1 MSLLLRK
8 IRELD
13 MRKPSLHPKEKSG
26 TEMDGWDLQI
36 ESQVGPLMGLRFGP
50 ELGPFENTNVT

>member
-1 MSLLLRK
+1 
-8 IRELD
+8 